1 MIAWTSSWPCIC
13 WPTHL
18 SPCPAKYSYMDFTF
32 FNSSCFYYFIVA
44 SSCSRTGSLNL
55 LAFNMANY
63 ALILFSYC
71 YWDWVRWKNTW
82 IVLFCLYV
90 HFLSLDTSKLNA
102 STVSYVGV
110 LEDLTFWGAG
120 FEGGY
125 WVGVGICEGGFMYMG
140 MFGWVWGLVM
150 GVALGGWDW
159 CVAFWG
165 KRLAGV
171 LRVGWY
177 SKILHIIKLYK
188 YT

>member
-18 SPCPAKYSYMDFTF
+18 NPCPAKYSYMDFTF

-125 WVGVGICEGGFMYMG
+125 WGWLWEVETDVLLFEESGLQGF
-140 MFGWVWGLVM
+140 FGLV
-150 GVALGGWDW
+150 DIRKS
-159 CVAFWG
+159 F
-165 KRLAGV
+165 
-171 LRVGWY
+171 
-177 SKILHIIKLYK
+177 IL
-188 YT
+188 